1 MMPAKLD
8 HLTPCVTGKLC
19 FLFDLAVVVVA
30 VFAAA
35 GEDWLTGAGEAL
47 ATIAVV
53 SWVLGATVLR
63 LYAPYTP
70 RGPADEAMLRAV
82 AVASLALVLFV
93 VARVLMPPGH
103 HFGTEVFVAIT
114 FFVGTLLRF
123 LFETSGELDELDE
136 VAIVGTGV
144 LGVTTY
150 RRLREGEQ
158 RYRKHIVGFLS
169 LEGEPALPASIKRP
183 VAPASELGA
192 FLADH
197 LVDEVYIAARV
208 LDHGPEVQ
216 RVVALCERFGV
227 PFALP
232 VHSVR
237 LNRATLRSSSRAT
250 DGYLHYDTSEPR
262 PVQAAVKRLVDI
274 VLSSVALLLLSPMLI
289 LVGIAVKLDSPG
301 PVFFRQ
307 ERVGLHGTRFGM
319 LKFRSMVCNAEALR
333 AQLLDRNEQT
343 GPVFKVARDPRITR
357 VGRFIRKFSIDELP
371 QLVNVVRGDMTIV
384 GPRPP
389 LASEVSKYKEW
400 QRRRLSVR
408 PGLTCF
414 WQVQGRNNIG
424 FEEWMR
430 LDLLYIDHWSLLLD
444 MRLILAT
451 VPVVLGGRGAS

>member
-8 HLTPCVTGKLC
+8 HLTPCVVGKVS
-19 FLFDLAVVVVA
+19 FLFDLAVVV
-30 VFAAA
+30 FAALIAA
-35 GEDWLTGAGEAL
+35 GDGRFAGAGEVL
-47 ATIAVV
+47 AVVAVV
-53 SWVLGATVLR
+53 SWVLAATVLR

-70 RGPADEAMLRAV
+70 RSPADEAMLRAI
-82 AVASLALVLFV
+82 AVGSIGLVLFV
-93 VARVLMPPGH
+93 AALLVMPPEH
-103 HFGTEVFVAIT
+103 RFGTEIFVAIT
-114 FFVGTLLRF
+114 FPVGTLLRF
-123 LFETSGELDELDE
+123 VFESGGENEEPDA
-136 VAIVGTGV
+136 VAIIGTGV

-150 RRLREGEQ
+150 RRLHEGEQ
-158 RYRKHIVGFLS
+158 RYRKHVVGFLS
-169 LEGEPALPASIKRP
+169 FEGEPPLPRGFSQP
-183 VAPASELGA
+183 VAPASDLGA

-197 LVDEVYIAARV
+197 MVDEVYIAARV
-208 LDHGPEVQ
+208 LEHGPEVQ
-216 RVVALCERFGV
+216 SAVELCERFGV

-237 LNRATLRSSSRAT
+237 LNRASLRSSSRAT
-250 DGYLHYDTSEPR
+250 DGYLHYATSVPR
-262 PVQAAVKRLVDI
+262 PVQAAVKRLTDI
-274 VLSSVALLLLSPMLI
+274 VLSSVALFLLSPLLI
-289 LVGIAVKLDSPG
+289 AVGIAVKLESRG
-301 PVFFRQ
+301 PLFFRQ
-307 ERVGLHGTRFGM
+307 VRVGLHGTRFNM

-333 AQLLDRNEQT
+333 DQLERLNEQT
-343 GPVFKVARDPRITR
+343 GPVFKIAHDPRITR

-371 QLVNVVRGDMTIV
+371 QLVNVLRGDMTIV

-444 MRLILAT
+444 LRLILAT